1 MKTILFVR
9 FKNTKVGGAENYL
22 TLLRNT
28 LRQKTQVFSSGDY
41 GQDSQ
46 FKLTPPKFLPSF
58 LRFIIFLR
66 AYESLY
72 QKNPNYLYFS
82 LERVLHCD
90 IYRAGDGIHRQWL
103 SIKNHNFIQKIKSYF
118 NPMNILYIYIEK
130 RLFKNT
136 KLIIANSKMIKTS
149 LITMFNIPQEKIK
162 VIYNGIQIPKTIN
175 KTLAKQNLFM
185 DFPFLTNKII
195 ILFVGSGY
203 ARKGLKQAL
212 LMLSEIPH
220 KNWHFIVI
228 GKDKKIPL
236 YAKLAKTLNIDK
248 NVLFLGPKENIK
260 RFYESSDIFLFPT
273 IYEPCSNATLEAA
286 SYQNAI
292 ITTKQN
298 GAGELFLQDH
308 ILEHPNAIT
317 QGSKILQN
325 LLENP
330 TFLKTTQQKCADS
343 VVHLTIENN
352 LQNTLKAMEDFL

>member
-28 LRQKTQVFSSGDY
+28 LHQKTQVFSSGDY

-136 KLIIANSKMIKTS
+136 KLIIANSDGSAIGGTPIS
-149 LITMFNIPQEKIK
+149 VSRALRLRLWRYALCWT
-162 VIYNGIQIPKTIN
+162 G
-175 KTLAKQNLFM
+175 
-185 DFPFLTNKII
+185 I
-195 ILFVGSGY
+195 ILPN
-203 ARKGLKQAL
+203 R
-212 LMLSEIPH
+212 
-220 KNWHFIVI
+220 
-228 GKDKKIPL
+228 
-236 YAKLAKTLNIDK
+236 
-248 NVLFLGPKENIK
+248 
-260 RFYESSDIFLFPT
+260 IFLWIFH
-273 IYEPCSNATLEAA
+273 
-286 SYQNAI
+286 
-292 ITTKQN
+292 
-298 GAGELFLQDH
+298 F
-308 ILEHPNAIT
+308 
-317 QGSKILQN
+317 
-325 LLENP
+325 
-330 TFLKTTQQKCADS
+330 
-343 VVHLTIENN
+343 
-352 LQNTLKAMEDFL
+352 